1 MLGVLG
7 RMQKIH
13 VLVLYDRMRKVN
25 GAPSMSWTLFSL
37 SPLLFLLS
45 WVAASWWFSL
55 PLMTRPQKQ
64 HSQADKLNLWLQEW
78 QLLSSR
84 GMGLNTLSEIPDYK
98 FFSRLALAGLRHA
111 RTYGKFPREL
121 LWEWREGLNRESSF
135 DKKQRELLMGSLFQ
149 FALFSVIIWLFILM
163 TGQQFIA
170 LSPRVLCLILFL
182 HMAGF
187 LSFSPLIIYFRN
199 RTLKGLPE
207 MLETL
212 YVLKSLSQAGLSV
225 THVMQEAKL
234 ERLPQQLPLEQQNL
248 AHKLRDLIK
257 IYQSQ
262 GAAVA
267 LEAKIL
273 VEEAWF
279 LRTHLMQKLTTR
291 LEAYKLL
298 WLIVFFGSSYAIFI
312 VNLIGEL
319 LRAS

>member
-1 MLGVLG
+1 
-7 RMQKIH
+7 
-13 VLVLYDRMRKVN
+13 
-25 GAPSMSWTLFSL
+25 
-37 SPLLFLLS
+37 
-45 WVAASWWFSL
+45 
-55 PLMTRPQKQ
+55 
-64 HSQADKLNLWLQEW
+64 
-78 QLLSSR
+78 
-84 GMGLNTLSEIPDYK
+84 
-98 FFSRLALAGLRHA
+98 
-111 RTYGKFPREL
+111 
-121 LWEWREGLNRESSF
+121 
-135 DKKQRELLMGSLFQ
+135 
-149 FALFSVIIWLFILM
+149 M

-170 LSPRVLCLILFL
+170 LGPKVLSLILFL
-182 HMAGF
+182 HLAGF
-187 LSFSPLIIYFRN
+187 VSFSPLIIYFKN

-225 THVMQEAKL
+225 TQVMQEAKL

-248 AHKLRDLIK
+248 ALKLRDLIK

-273 VEEAWF
+273 VDEAWF
-279 LRTHLMQKLTTR
+279 LRTHLMQKLITR

-298 WLIVFFGSSYAIFI
+298 WLIVFFGSSYALFI